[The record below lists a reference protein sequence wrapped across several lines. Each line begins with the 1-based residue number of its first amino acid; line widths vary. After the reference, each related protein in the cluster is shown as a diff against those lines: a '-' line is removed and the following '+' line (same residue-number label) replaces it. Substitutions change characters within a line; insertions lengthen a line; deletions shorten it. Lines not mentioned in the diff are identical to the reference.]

1 MATRKQ
7 IAAIPVSG
15 HPTIKKV
22 YVLQILEVN
31 PEIML
36 LSQEISEGSFELMNE
51 RGHLNQIYLVDYSK
65 IPQGVLPPVEFYE
78 II

>member
-15 HPTIKKV
+15 HSTIKKV

-51 RGHLNQIYLVDYSK
+51 RGHLNQIYPVDYSK